1 MAAMALEDVVKQL
14 QVNKRS
20 TDDVRK
26 VLTDFILMTKRN
38 MLDQLESDR
47 EEKKQSKETTK
58 KVSKPAKG
66 GKKGGGFGFDIGIPA
81 FGGILT
87 GLTAALGTI
96 GAGLLAIT
104 AGVVAVEVGFR
115 PLLGF
120 EKNALKSVK
129 SMIKFPYQIS
139 NAVIRL
145 RTAAL
150 AIFGLTP
157 SNMPIRGADGKM
169 MKAIPIAT
177 QIATKLASMKAA
189 FLLNF
194 GIGVDGKNVARGF
207 GKGKITK
214 QPLWA
219 RVGRAIIRMTAPLVN
234 LVAGVTGWFTGAG
247 AKIVTFA
254 KDFIGKGG
262 GKIFRIFGKIFWP
275 LTILMSL
282 FDGFTAYKEKEGTGY
297 EKFAAGIGGFVGS
310 LIGSIFDLAK
320 GAINWLLKKILPG
333 AVDKDGNW
341 DKNSIIGGWMSTF
354 ESFSFA
360 DTIQNMIEGLFAL
373 PKKAIEWIKLLFTD
387 PVEALTQYLK
397 GALGIFLSVVDIL
410 WFPVR
415 LAIDWVLKFF
425 GYSEKDAPIFSFK
438 TFILEAFDKVIV
450 FFKESVPKI
459 VDSIIEAVSTAKDNM
474 IQWAKDLGP
483 RMAGAITG
491 AFGVVTEWLGGL
503 GEKIGYAIQEWW
515 INTKFNLAKGLLRLA
530 EWFEELPQIL
540 LLMVKKA
547 TAFGWNRQEKK
558 LAIQAEIDALSGDN
572 ARTTQLMSGMDAL
585 RDEQLRALA
594 ANKPSGSSISDNSIG
609 DTTVINLQN
618 SGPVVAVDGME

>member
-47 EEKKQSKETTK
+47 EQKKQTKEATK
-58 KVSKPAKG
+58 AVSKPAKG
-66 GKKGGGFGFDIGIPA
+66 GKKGGKGGGGFSFIGLPA
-81 FGGILT
+81 IGGIVT
-87 GLTAALGTI
+87 ALTAAIGTI
-96 GAGLLAIT
+96 SAGLIAIT
-104 AGVVAVEVGFR
+104 AGIVAVELGFR
-115 PLLGF
+115 PLFGF
-120 EKNALKSVK
+120 EKGALTKIK
-129 SMIKFPYQIS
+129 SMVKFPTWIS

-157 SNMPIRGADGKM
+157 NGMPIRGADGKM
-169 MKAIPIAT
+169 TKAIPIAT
-177 QIATKLASMKAA
+177 QIANKLKAMKTA

-194 GIGVDGKNVARGF
+194 GIGVDGKNVAKGGGPRGMA
-207 GKGKITK
+207 K

-219 RVGRAIIRMTAPLVN
+219 RAGRAMIRMLQPLTSFIT
-234 LVAGVTGWFTGAG
+234 GITGWFAG
-247 AKIVTFA
+247 KGLKIVTFF

-262 GKIFRIFGKIFWP
+262 GKIFRLFAKFFWP

-341 DKNSIIGGWMSTF
+341 DKNTILGGWMSTF

-410 WFPVR
+410 WFPIR
-415 LAIDWVLKFF
+415 LAIDWVLKKF
-425 GYSEKDAPIFSFK
+425 GWEETDAPMFSFK
-438 TFILEAFDKVIV
+438 TFILEAFDKVII

-459 VDSIIEAVSTAKDNM
+459 VDGIVEAVSTAKANM

-483 RMAGAITG
+483 RLASAITG
-491 AFGVVTEWLGGL
+491 SFGVVTEWLGGL
-503 GEKIGYAIQEWW
+503 GARIGNAIKRWW
-515 INTKFNLAKGLLRLA
+515 IVTKGKMTKGLLSLA
-530 EWFEELPQIL
+530 EFFEELPQRLKIMIKRATRLTAAGVAKDDEKLRL
-540 LLMVKKA
+540 LDMTNTKY
-547 TAFGWNRQEKK
+547 
-558 LAIQAEIDALSGDN
+558 QALED
-572 ARTTQLMSGMDAL
+572 
-585 RDEQLRALA
+585 
-594 ANKPSGSSISDNSIG
+594 
-609 DTTVINLQN
+609 
-618 SGPVVAVDGME
+618 AVDRITQNKLDAHDKMANATVVTDASITNDSTIVIQKAESVVVKDGLD

>member
-38 MLDQLESDR
+38 MLDQLEADR
-47 EEKKQSKETTK
+47 ESNKQSKENTK
-58 KVSKPAKG
+58 AAVKPAKG
-66 GKKGGGFGFDIGIPA
+66 GKKGKGGGLSLIAIGA
-81 FGGILT
+81 LT
-87 GLTAALGTI
+87 GLTATLTAAVGAIVTNTAALTLGI
-96 GAGLLAIT
+96 A
-104 AGVVAVEVGFR
+104 AVEAGFR

-120 EKNALKSVK
+120 EKNALKAVK
-129 SMIKFPYQIS
+129 KLIKFPVAVS

-169 MKAIPIAT
+169 TKAIPIAT
-177 QIATKLASMKAA
+177 QIATKLKAMKTA

-194 GIGVDGKNVARGF
+194 GIGVDGKNVARF
-207 GKGKITK
+207 GGGPKGQIAK

-219 RVGRAIIRMTAPLVN
+219 RAGRAIIRMTAPLVN
-234 LVAGVTGWFTGAG
+234 LVTGITGWFAGKG

-262 GKIFRIFGKIFWP
+262 GKIFRIFAKIFWP

-341 DKNSIIGGWMSTF
+341 DKNSILGGWLSMF

-360 DTIQNMIEGLFAL
+360 DTIQNMIEALFAM
-373 PKKAIEWIKLLFTD
+373 PKKAIEWVKTLFSD
-387 PVEALTQYLK
+387 PVEALKQLMQTYL
-397 GALGIFLSVVDIL
+397 GVAGGLIDIL
-410 WFPVR
+410 FFPMR
-415 LAIDWVLKFF
+415 LAIDWVRKFF
-425 GYSEKDAPIFSFK
+425 GWAETDAPLFSFK

-459 VDSIIEAVSTAKDNM
+459 VDGIIEAVSTAKANM

-503 GEKIGYAIQEWW
+503 GAKIGTAIQMWW
-515 INTKFNLAKGLLRLA
+515 IKTKGNLAKGLL
-530 EWFEELPQIL
+530 
-540 LLMVKKA
+540 
-547 TAFGWNRQEKK
+547 G
-558 LAIQAEIDALSGDN
+558 
-572 ARTTQLMSGMDAL
+572 
-585 RDEQLRALA
+585 
-594 ANKPSGSSISDNSIG
+594 
-609 DTTVINLQN
+609 LQN
-618 SGPVVAVDGME
+618 GLKSSLQYCYLWLRRQLDGVGAQARR

>member
-341 DKNSIIGGWMSTF
+341 DKNTILGGWMSTF

>member
-341 DKNSIIGGWMSTF
+341 DKNTILGGWMSTF

-459 VDSIIEAVSTAKDNM
+459 VDSIIEAVSTAKANM